1 MNQQQPDPTKIHA
14 IVELMGKTSIA
25 GEIMPDP
32 LFPALLRID
41 VPAVEG
47 QPAWT
52 KTVNPSSSVYAI
64 NYCTEETA
72 RAHAERIK
80 ARPLHLFDI
89 RQTVAAVEEVAMRKQ
104 LHHADPGVFD
114 TPDQDFGSDY
124 EEADPNDDELDAHLR
139 ELSDPDYNPADQDE
153 W

>member
-1 MNQQQPDPTKIHA
+1 MHQQQPEPTRIFA

-32 LFPALLRID
+32 LFPALLRIE

-72 RAHAERIK
+72 MAHAERIK

-89 RQTVAAVEEVAMRKQ
+89 RQTVAAMEEVATRKQ
-104 LHHADPGVFD
+104 LHQTEFGVFD
-114 TPDQDFGSDY
+114 TLAQDFGEDY
-124 EEADPNDDELDAHLR
+124 DEADPDHNELDAHLR
-139 ELSDPDYNPADQDE
+139 ELSDHDHNPADQDV

>member
-1 MNQQQPDPTKIHA
+1 MNQQQPEPTRIHA

-32 LFPALLRID
+32 LFPALLRIE

-47 QPAWT
+47 QPSWT

-89 RQTVAAVEEVAMRKQ
+89 RQTVAAMEEMAGRRELAQ
-104 LHHADPGVFD
+104 AQDSVFD
-114 TPDQDFGSDY
+114 TPDQDFGNDY
-124 EEADPNDDELDAHLR
+124 EEADPNDDELNQHLR
-139 ELSDPDYNPADQDE
+139 ELASGK
-153 W
+153 